1 MTAILLLGKG
11 ATPHHHVLPFLAMH
25 DKQMACRL
33 LNDTIASFR
42 GHGKSRDSCWHN
54 IWVAFFQDC
63 QQSSCGQAHNFVNAT
78 TAEIPIHFYIYN
90 DRGGEAAAAQGVWR
104 CVRPEGEGHFL
115 SI

>member
-1 MTAILLLGKG
+1 MTAMLLLNKG

-63 QQSSCGQAHNFVNAT
+63 QQ
-78 TAEIPIHFYIYN
+78 
-90 DRGGEAAAAQGVWR
+90 
-104 CVRPEGEGHFL
+104 
-115 SI
+115 